1 MLGNGK
7 CKLCGVLIVMG
18 LVQLACSAS
27 SQAVPATPTVEAS
40 LTPPVIAQNTSAPVA
55 SPTSAPP
62 AASSATLPNNTVT
75 PTALPSASAT
85 ATRIP
90 SATPTRQP
98 TATPTKAASPTPPF
112 SALTQ
117 LDQWALLMAPANY
130 SPATTSLIFRVK
142 TCATCN
148 VTDPKKISD
157 ADDGKGVKSVEFVI
171 IKTSVNPP
179 KEVYRR
185 TEGSKFYCA
194 FGGGEPTC
202 TALVFAENPKGWP
215 GKNEPF
221 DGDYKLDVYVQTT
234 QGKTTP
240 FVDRYDFSIKVKK

>member
-7 CKLCGVLIVMG
+7 WKVCGVLIVMG

-27 SQAVPATPTVEAS
+27 SAPPASPTAAAS
-40 LTPPVIAQNTSAPVA
+40 FTPPAIAQNTSAPVA
-55 SPTSAPP
+55 SPTAAP
-62 AASSATLPNNTVT
+62 ATLTPLPSSPAE

-90 SATPTRQP
+90 SATATRQP

-112 SALTQ
+112 SALSQ
-117 LDQWALLMAPANY
+117 LDDWTLLMAPSDY

-142 TCATCN
+142 TCPVCK

-202 TALVFAENPKGWP
+202 TALVFADNPKGWP

-221 DGDYKLDVYVQTT
+221 DGSYKLDVIVQPT
-234 QGKTTP
+234 QGTP
-240 FVDRYDFSIKVKK
+240 TSFVDRYDFSIKVKK